1 MALNV
6 QTNITS
12 LTAQRDLRLT
22 RNKNEE
28 AINNLSSGKRVNTAK
43 DDPCNLEIS
52 HKFTSQINCL
62 QRGNRNASEGQ
73 AVADEAESSLAEDFT
88 ILQRIRQLAIQS
100 ANGTNTSE
108 DRLTMQCEVSKL
120 CSEITRIA
128 CKTTYGGSQLL
139 NGKSNGIID
148 DAGKLTLQVGANAN
162 TTLEVN
168 LDVSFTMSSLQN
180 HLGGVSDGQG
190 YNATDKAFDIST
202 QSSAQMVLGSIDSY
216 IEYVDSKKSE
226 LGAVSNRIDSSIR
239 NQQQMHED
247 ESSSRSQMVDAD
259 YATESSKMIESD
271 IMTNATSQML
281 MQANAR
287 PGLVASLL
295 S

>member
-1 MALNV
+1 MALNI

-12 LTAQRDLRLT
+12 LTAQRNLRLAD
-22 RNKNEE
+22 NKNEE
-28 AINNLSSGKRVNTAK
+28 VINNLSSGKRINTAK

-100 ANGTNTSE
+100 ANGTNSTA
-108 DRLTMQCEVSKL
+108 DRQTMQTEVTKL

-162 TTLEVN
+162 TTIEVN

-180 HLGGVSDGQG
+180 YLGGVSDGQG
-190 YNATDKAFDIST
+190 YNALDKSFDIST
-202 QSSAQMVLGSIDSY
+202 QSTAQMVLGSIDSY
-216 IEYVDSKKSE
+216 IEYVDSKKGE

-247 ESSSRSQMVDAD
+247 ESSSRAQIVDAD
-259 YATESSKMIESD
+259 YATESSKLIESN